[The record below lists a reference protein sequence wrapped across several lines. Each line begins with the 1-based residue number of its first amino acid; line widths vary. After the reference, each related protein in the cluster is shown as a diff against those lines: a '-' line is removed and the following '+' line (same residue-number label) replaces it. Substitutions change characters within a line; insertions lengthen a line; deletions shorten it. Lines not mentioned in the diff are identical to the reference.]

1 MRYFVSYNMSPL
13 TTGHLYNGYEGA
25 AAILGI
31 GTVGWIMTDDKL
43 RVVKHAASF
52 PSVDGMLRAFKL
64 NKSLSDSLLSVFAR
78 GTTLDVCIHSCEDSD
93 TEYEAMQR
101 PSSFVAHLALKVV
114 NGVNTFV
121 VIDPED
127 IDTGEAAFTV
137 PGNPTFTKE
146 EEEVAPVKYE
156 VFVDA
161 ETGWVPLE
169 HYKGSFPVQIQPLGT
184 NGREIVGTIVERL
197 RDNLSLTPEGAILAQ
212 DIVQEL
218 YDNDLLK

>member
-13 TTGHLYNGYEGA
+13 TTGHLYNGYKGA
-25 AAILGI
+25 AAVLGI
-31 GTVGWIMTDDKL
+31 GTVGWILTDKIQI
-43 RVVKHAASF
+43 VKHTASF

-64 NKSLSDSLLSVFAR
+64 NKSLSESLMSVFAR
-78 GTTLDVCIHSCEDSD
+78 GTALDVCIHSCEDSE

-127 IDTGEAAFTV
+127 IDTGEAPFTV

-146 EEEVAPVKYE
+146 EEVAPVKYE
-156 VFVDA
+156 AFVDV

-169 HYKGSFPVQIQPLGT
+169 DYKGSFPVQIQPLGT
-184 NGREIVGTIVERL
+184 AKDKYVKILTDL
-197 RDNLSLTPEGAILAQ
+197 LCDNLEINSGRGDVTVLN
-212 DIVQEL
+212 VVKYL
-218 YDNDLLK
+218 YEHDLLK